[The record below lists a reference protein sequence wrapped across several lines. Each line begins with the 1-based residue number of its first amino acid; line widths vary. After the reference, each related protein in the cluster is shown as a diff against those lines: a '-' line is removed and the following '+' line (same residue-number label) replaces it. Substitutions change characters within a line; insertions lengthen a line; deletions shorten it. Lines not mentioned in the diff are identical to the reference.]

1 MTSHLQIDV
10 SFDLICPWC
19 LIGKV
24 SLEQAVIK
32 LSEQYPSVGVNVKW
46 HGVQLLPDVPRDG
59 LPFQAFYE
67 KRLGGPQ
74 ARSQRQRQVNAAAA
88 KVGLHI
94 DFDRIKT
101 FPNTAKAHALL
112 AFMSTCSGEK
122 SYDKMLDRLF
132 HGYFFFGE
140 DIGSDEL
147 LYEIAQAAGI
157 EREVLGERLE
167 QPASQAL
174 MDGRPLPVSGV
185 PHYVLNKKTEISGAQ
200 SPEQLFA
207 LMQNLLREKP
217 P

>member
-24 SLEQAVIK
+24 SLEQAISR
-32 LSEQYPSVGVNVKW
+32 LSEQYPAVGVDVTW
-46 HGVQLLPDVPRDG
+46 HGVQLLPDVPKDG
-59 LPFQAFYE
+59 LPFQAVYE
-67 KRLGGPQ
+67 RRLGGPQ
-74 ARSQRQRQVNAAAA
+74 ARSLRQRQVNDAAA

-112 AFMSTCSGEK
+112 AFMATFSGGDD
-122 SYDKMLDRLF
+122 YDKMLDRLF

-147 LYEIAQAAGI
+147 LYDIAQAAGI
-157 EREVLGERLE
+157 GREELGECLE
-167 QPASQAL
+167 RPVPQTL
-174 MDGRPLPVSGV
+174 IDRRPLQVSGV
-185 PHYVLNKKTEISGAQ
+185 PHYVLNQKTEISGAQ

-207 LMQNLLREKP
+207 LMQNLLREKTP
-217 P
+217 